1 MLQKQ
6 MPKKSD
12 LVVTFVGLALVFA
25 TLTIVAQWLFA
36 SNAFIYTIL
45 VSLGAAIFGAGLA
58 FFLIEMSVIE
68 PKKLLTSRVSIFL
81 GLALVFVVLVL
92 IAQNWLVA
100 NPIAHTIFVSVG
112 AATFGGGLT
121 FFLVDMFSNRR

>member
-6 MPKKSD
+6 MPKMWD

-58 FFLIEMSVIE
+58 FFLIDTPFCNI
-68 PKKLLTSRVSIFL
+68 LLT
-81 GLALVFVVLVL
+81 
-92 IAQNWLVA
+92 
-100 NPIAHTIFVSVG
+100 
-112 AATFGGGLT
+112 
-121 FFLVDMFSNRR
+121 